1 MAKLPSRFDMSQPQ
15 SGRSGRQIASYDTS
29 AIARGAASLGDS
41 ISALGADITRQR
53 NTVDLAR
60 AEAYKTKG
68 FIDTENAFSTDG
80 DYSTFN
86 KRAPEKTGEVVNKA
100 ADLIRDPAMRE
111 KWKIGAQTD
120 AIRTND
126 AIGDKARALGQQ
138 AETVAFDD
146 ALEVNRRLYVDPATS
161 EAVKAKAKA
170 DIEASIATGQST
182 GLFTP
187 AEAAARRDTYITN
200 ANFSRAKLAVEQD
213 PNVISKPLPA
223 QTSERVGTAMG
234 YFQSRGWTKEQA
246 AGIVGNLLAE
256 STLNTGARNGGDG
269 ADGSDSIGIAQW
281 NSDRAKRLKE
291 FAALNRADWK
301 DFGIQLAFVD
311 HELQNNEKS
320 AGDQLRGAKDVQS
333 ATEAMIM
340 YERPAGSQNGAKNA
354 HNYSGRL
361 KYAASAAGV
370 DVNPDWFNA
379 LSPEEK
385 QIVYNQQETR
395 QRQIQV
401 AQQGNI
407 ETVVQ
412 NAPVAMQ
419 NTGTYDGNIPSQ
431 TQFMDAYGP
440 QEGSERYAKFT
451 AQMDV
456 GAQSYNFRTMSVQDI
471 EAAVAEAKPTSSG
484 DDAAVQTARY
494 ETLANAAE
502 TTIRARQADPAAY
515 VQQAFPSVNRAWT
528 AAAET
533 GNYQQALTETANAQ
547 TQLGIQNMKLM
558 PKTVADS
565 AVTKFKDSNAP
576 EQDRINAVTGL
587 IFSTPDVAQRQA
599 VFNQLVD
606 SGLPDTTEGAVD
618 ALARGDEGA
627 GRRLMQAALVDPTK
641 LPGQAPFKPAEI
653 DAEIQAKIMDEGQ
666 IGDIFYGLS
675 DGSVENQERA
685 IRDSKLLTNAV
696 NLRVR
701 NGETLD
707 AAVNAASK
715 DLYGDVKPMTGDGNV
730 NVQVLLPAEADPDT
744 YVGGFTGLLPTV
756 RSQLET
762 AVVVPKDAGVADGG
776 KAVLQGVRSN
786 YIDSVMSEG
795 YFRNSQDGYVFID
808 PFVGAA
814 IAGADGKPLIFTDSD
829 VLGSSTG
836 ARPAPTVD
844 AGNAGGSMPAVS
856 QDQQDIER
864 YGVRRQRP
872 AEIAEPEIV
881 DPISG
886 GGGGY

>member
-1 MAKLPSRFDMSQPQ
+1 MARLPSRFDLSQPQ
-15 SGRSGRQIASYDTS
+15 SGRSGRGIASYDVS
-29 AIARGAASLGDS
+29 AIGRGAAALGGA
-41 ISALGADITRQR
+41 ISDIGADISRKQ

-68 FIDTENAFSTDG
+68 FIDAENEFSTDG
-80 DYSTFN
+80 DYSTFG

-126 AIGDKARALGQQ
+126 AIGDKGRALGQQ

-161 EAVKAKAKA
+161 EAVKAKARA
-170 DIEASIATGQST
+170 DIEASIATGEKT
-182 GLFTP
+182 GLLTP
-187 AEAAARRDTYITN
+187 NEAAARRDAYIRN

-213 PNVISKPLPA
+213 PGVISKPLPA

-234 YFQSRGWTKEQA
+234 FFQSRGWTKEQA

-281 NSDRAKRLKE
+281 NSDRAKRLKD

-311 HELQNNEKS
+311 HELQNNEKA

-340 YERPAGSQNGAKNA
+340 YERPAGSQNGAKSA
-354 HNYSGRL
+354 HNYKGRM
-361 KYAASAAGV
+361 KFAASAAGI

-401 AQQGNI
+401 AEQGNI

-419 NTGTYDGNIPSQ
+419 NTGTYDGAVPTQ
-431 TQFMDAYGP
+431 QQFMDAYGP
-440 QEGSERYAKFT
+440 QDGSERYAKFT
-451 AQMDV
+451 ASMDV

-484 DDAAVQTARY
+484 NGAALETARY
-494 ETLANAAE
+494 ETLANAAA
-502 TTIRARQADPAAY
+502 TTIKAREADPAAY
-515 VQQAFPSVNRAWT
+515 AQQAFPSVARAWT
-528 AAAET
+528 AAQQS

-547 TQLGIQNMKLM
+547 TQLGIQNMRLM
-558 PKTVADS
+558 PKEIADG
-565 AVTKFKDSNAP
+565 AVTRFKDQNLP

-587 IFSTPDVAQRQA
+587 IFSTPDSTQRQA

-606 SGLPDTTEGAVD
+606 AGLPDTTEGAID

-627 GRRLMQAALVDPTK
+627 GRRLMQAAIVDPMK
-641 LPGQAPFKPAEI
+641 LPGQAPFKPSEI
-653 DAEIQAKIMDEGQ
+653 DTEIQAQIMDEGQ

-696 NLRVR
+696 NIRVR

-707 AAVNAASK
+707 AAVTAAAK
-715 DLYGDVKPMTGDGNV
+715 DLYGDVKPISGDGNV
-730 NVQVLLPAEADPDT
+730 NAQVLLPAEVDADT
-744 YVGGFTGLLPTV
+744 YVGGFTGLLPAV

-762 AVVVPKDAGVADGG
+762 SVVVPKEAGVADGG

-786 YIDSVMSEG
+786 YIENVMNEG
-795 YFRNSQDGYVFID
+795 YFRNSGEGYVFID

-814 IAGADGKPLIFTDSD
+814 VAGPDGKPLLFTDSD
-829 VLGSSTG
+829 VIGASNKAPAILGPMDAEAQSQTIQRTQEELDQETYG
-836 ARPAPTVD
+836 QFAPLLD
-844 AGNAGGSMPAVS
+844 ELR
-856 QDQQDIER
+856 QDDT
-864 YGVRRQRP
+864 
-872 AEIAEPEIV
+872 
-881 DPISG
+881 PITG

>member
-1 MAKLPSRFDMSQPQ
+1 MTIARLPSRFDLSQPQ
-15 SGRSGRQIASYDTS
+15 SGRSGRAIASYDTS
-29 AIARGAASLGDS
+29 AIGRGVASMGAA
-41 ISALGADITRQR
+41 ISDIGADISRQR

-68 FIDTENAFSTDG
+68 FIDTENEFSQDG

-146 ALEVNRRLYVDPATS
+146 ALEVNRRLYVDPTTS

-170 DIEASIATGQST
+170 DIEASIATGQGT
-182 GLFTP
+182 GLLTP

-213 PNVISKPLPA
+213 PSQFMPGDVTDRIIGVESGGNANAKNPNSSATGAGQFIDSTWMATVKAHRPDLLEGRTTADVLALRKDKALSK
-223 QTSERVGTAMG
+223 EMVGHLANDNAGFLRNQGIQPTDGDIYLAHFLG
-234 YFQSRGWTKEQA
+234 PRGASQVLKA
-246 AGIVGNLLAE
+246 DPGASVASIVGQDVVNANPFLKGMTANDVRAW
-256 STLNTGARNGGDG
+256 SNKKM
-269 ADGSDSIGIAQW
+269 GS
-281 NSDRAKRLKE
+281 K
-291 FAALNRADWK
+291 
-301 DFGIQLAFVD
+301 
-311 HELQNNEKS
+311 
-320 AGDQLRGAKDVQS
+320 
-333 ATEAMIM
+333 T
-340 YERPAGSQNGAKNA
+340 PA
-354 HNYSGRL
+354 Y
-361 KYAASAAGV
+361 
-370 DVNPDWFNA
+370 FND

-385 QIVYNQQETR
+385 QIVYNQAETR

-412 NAPVAMQ
+412 NAPVAVQ

-502 TTIRARQADPAAY
+502 TTIKARQADPAAY

-565 AVTKFKDSNAP
+565 AITKFKDENAP

-587 IFSTPDVAQRQA
+587 IFSTPDAGQRQA

-666 IGDIFYGLS
+666 IGDVFYGLS
-675 DGSVENQERA
+675 DGSVENQQRA

-730 NVQVLLPAEADPDT
+730 NAQVLLPAEADPDT

-762 AVVVPKDAGVADGG
+762 AVVVPKEAGVADGG
-776 KAVLQGVRSN
+776 NAVLQGVRSN

-795 YFRNSQDGYVFID
+795 YFRNSEDGYVFID

-829 VLGSSTG
+829 VLGASTG

-856 QDQQDIER
+856 QEQQDER

-872 AEIAEPEIV
+872 AEIAEPETV
-881 DPISG
+881 EPISG

>member
-1 MAKLPSRFDMSQPQ
+1 MARLPSKYDLSQPQ

-41 ISALGADITRQR
+41 ISSIGADITRQR

-68 FIDTENAFSTDG
+68 FIDTENAFSQDG

-120 AIRTND
+120 AVRTND

-146 ALEVNRRLYVDPATS
+146 ALEVNRRLYVDPTTS

-170 DIEASIATGQST
+170 DIEASIATGEST

-187 AEAAARRDTYITN
+187 AEAAARRDQYIKN
-200 ANFSRAKLAVEQD
+200 ANFSRAKLEAENTPGQFIRHSVIESGVPPEGAALLDTIAGTESPAYNVLNGGERFSSYADHPRRVGAGGTATAAGRYQFVKGTWDRAQAATGVPDFSPASQDKAAWWLAQNDYKANTGRDLLSDLRSKD
-213 PNVISKPLPA
+213 PNTVAGVRKALSSTWEGLKSLDDNRFNSKLEAGPVANP
-223 QTSERVGTAMG
+223 G
-234 YFQSRGWTKEQA
+234 YF
-246 AGIVGNLLAE
+246 N
-256 STLNTGARNGGDG
+256 D
-269 ADGSDSIGIAQW
+269 
-281 NSDRAKRLKE
+281 
-291 FAALNRADWK
+291 
-301 DFGIQLAFVD
+301 
-311 HELQNNEKS
+311 
-320 AGDQLRGAKDVQS
+320 
-333 ATEAMIM
+333 
-340 YERPAGSQNGAKNA
+340 
-354 HNYSGRL
+354 
-361 KYAASAAGV
+361 
-370 DVNPDWFNA
+370 

-385 QIVYNQQETR
+385 QVVYNQAETR

-412 NAPVAMQ
+412 NAPVALQ
-419 NTGTYDGNIPSQ
+419 NTGTYNGVIPTQ
-431 TQFMDAYGP
+431 QQFMDAYGP
-440 QEGSERYAKFT
+440 QDGSERYSKFT

-484 DDAAVQTARY
+484 DDAALQTAQY

-502 TTIRARQADPAAY
+502 TTIKARQADPAAY
-515 VQQAFPSVNRAWT
+515 VQQAFPSVNRAWA

-547 TQLGIQNMKLM
+547 TQIGIQQMRLM
-558 PKTVADS
+558 PKEVADS
-565 AVTKFKDSNAP
+565 AVVKFKDSNAP

-587 IFSTPDVAQRQA
+587 IFSTPDAGQRQA

-641 LPGQAPFKPAEI
+641 LPGEAPFKPAEI
-653 DAEIQAKIMDEGQ
+653 DTAIQAQIMDDGQ

-675 DGSVENQERA
+675 DGTVENQERA

-715 DLYGDVKPMTGDGNV
+715 DLYGNVKPMTGDGNV
-730 NVQVLLPAEADPDT
+730 NAQVLLPMEVDPDT
-744 YVGGFTGLLPTV
+744 YVAGFIGLLPTV

-762 AVVVPKDAGVADGG
+762 AVVVPKEAGVADGG

-786 YIDSVMSEG
+786 YIDSVLSEG
-795 YFRNSQDGYVFID
+795 YFRNSENGYVFID

-814 IAGADGKPLIFTDSD
+814 VAGPDGKPLIFTDSD
-829 VLGSSTG
+829 VLGASTG

-844 AGNAGGSMPAVS
+844 SGNAGGSMPVVT
-856 QDQQDIER
+856 QEQQDIER

-872 AEIAEPEIV
+872 ADITVPVPV
-881 DPISG
+881 DPTQG
-886 GGGGY
+886 GGGGW